1 MSTPDDFTGPGY
13 FAGESPDGLTTVAG
27 VPVPAQVQVLWRDPD
42 DPTGGETLVAQTTSD
57 AGGQWQIT
65 NLNPGL
71 QYVVRGRKAG
81 FDDVTIVGAV
91 PTRTDVIT
99 ASGSFTADP
108 DTETVTGEVIVE
120 GGLPPYAFTRLD
132 DEPASITVDFDGHS
146 ITLAG
151 FAYLEGGAGSI
162 TVKAEASNG
171 VEKTFALP
179 MQALLGTPRA
189 LALLR
194 TELFR
199 PTYLGFGLEVLL
211 PITWF
216 ALKTQLNEENEVL
229 IKLTWKDVNVMG
241 NGFRVYRDS
250 SPIDPDNLPEPIAVL
265 PPVTGL
271 PPQDVSFA
279 DGDVI
284 EGERYHYAVA
294 TYLGDEWKITDS
306 KSILAAPAPSEIGEF
321 FQGGYYVGNIV
332 VGADTYAVMFAPEEA
347 DTTRQW
353 KTASTATA
361 GTGSD
366 VDGWSNTLAMV
377 DTGALR
383 LAHPAAVYCRSYAG
397 AGFDDWYMP
406 SRSELL
412 LPWTYRAQLA
422 ALSMGKDAI
431 QVWSSTQHPS
441 YTYIAWTRRF
451 SDGSEVNS
459 SKADSFRVR
468 PCRRLK
474 LDI

>member
-1 MSTPDDFTGPGY
+1 MSIPEDFTGPGY
-13 FAGESPDGLTTVAG
+13 FAGESPKGLTTVAG
-27 VPVPAQVQVLWRDPD
+27 VPVPAQVQVLWRDPT
-42 DPTGGETLVAQTTSD
+42 DPTGTETLVAQTASD
-57 AGGQWQIT
+57 AGGTWRIT
-65 NLNPGL
+65 NLNPEL
-71 QYVVRGRKAG
+71 EYVVRGRKAG
-81 FDDVTIVGAV
+81 FDDVTIVGAI

-99 ASGSFTADP
+99 TSGGFTADP
-108 DTETVTGEVIVE
+108 DTETMTGEVIVE

-151 FAYLEGGAGSI
+151 FAYLEGGTGGIS
-162 TVKAEASNG
+162 VKAEASNG
-171 VEKTFALP
+171 VEKIFTLP
-179 MQALLGTPRA
+179 MQALLGTPREFA
-189 LALLR
+189 LSR

-199 PTYLGFGLEVLL
+199 PTYLRHELEVLL

-250 SPIDPDNLPEPIAVL
+250 SPIDPDDLPEPIAVL
-265 PPVTGL
+265 PAATGL
-271 PPQDVSFA
+271 APQDISFA

-294 TYLGDEWKITDS
+294 TYLGAEWKITDS
-306 KSILAAPAPSEIGEF
+306 KSILAVPAPSEIGEF

-347 DTTRQW
+347 DTTKQW
-353 KTASTATA
+353 KTANNATA
-361 GTGSD
+361 GTTSD

-377 DTGALR
+377 DTEALR
-383 LAHPAAVYCRSYAG
+383 LAHPAAVYCRNYDG

-406 SRSELL
+406 ARNELL

-422 ALSMGKDAI
+422 ALNMGKNSTY
-431 QVWSSTQHPS
+431 VWSSTQHPS
-441 YTYIAWTRRF
+441 NTNNARNWRF
-451 SDGSEVNS
+451 SDGNENNNY
-459 SKADSFRVR
+459 KNDTRRVR

-474 LDI
+474 LGI